1 MSDRANVSWI
11 KSWSTK
17 LNKTLDE
24 PNSCPYLTTEAAFQL
39 LIGLSIKAKKA
50 ADMNADNLTPMLKI
64 FSVSIYTLAK

>member
-1 MSDRANVSWI
+1 MSVRANVSWT
-11 KSWSTK
+11 KSRGTK

-50 ADMNADNLTPMLKI
+50 ADMNVDILKPMLKT
-64 FSVSIYTLAK
+64 FSNSIYTLAK